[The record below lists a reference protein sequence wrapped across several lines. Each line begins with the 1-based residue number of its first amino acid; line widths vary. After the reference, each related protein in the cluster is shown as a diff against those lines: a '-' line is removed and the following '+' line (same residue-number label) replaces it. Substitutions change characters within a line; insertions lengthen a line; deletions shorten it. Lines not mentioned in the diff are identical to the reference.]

1 MDEII
6 STILSL
12 IPVALFIG
20 IRVLAAKKKSA
31 GTANRQSGTLQK
43 NPRSSGELS
52 GILAKFFQED
62 KEEETPAVRV
72 PGYPLARPVQ
82 DDDEGFSAHRL
93 SVDEDDG
100 ARARQLAA
108 LRAKADAYTR
118 EEEAKKK
125 TALAASHQVLSRP
138 LSEAS
143 EAPRTAAQLRY
154 DIEASYEKDRSDRQ
168 EADNTGTYRAKPV
181 AAGAAATASAT
192 VPPPKRSSEDIQSSV
207 EKAQSH
213 RSLEERLAGLSPL
226 AQGVIMSELLGA
238 PLALRNSQ

>member
-1 MDEII
+1 MDELI
-6 STILSL
+6 STVLSL
-12 IPVALFIG
+12 IPIAIVIG
-20 IRVLAAKKKSA
+20 IRVLASKKKAADS
-31 GTANRQSGTLQK
+31 ANRKPGTTPE
-43 NPRSSGELS
+43 NTVDTPNLS
-52 GILAKFFQED
+52 GILSKFFG
-62 KEEETPAVRV
+62 EEERGNQAALQSPTSPA
-72 PGYPLARPVQ
+72 ARIARN
-82 DDDEGFSAHRL
+82 DDDGFSAHRL

-100 ARARQLAA
+100 ARARHIAS
-108 LRAKADAYTR
+108 LRAKAEAFTR
-118 EEEAKKK
+118 EEENRKRA
-125 TALAASHQVLSRP
+125 AQAASHQVLSRP

-181 AAGAAATASAT
+181 AAGAAAIASAT
-192 VPPPKRSSEDIQSSV
+192 EPSPKRSSEDIQTSV